1 MERHGAGVTKREV
14 RNRQNTLLTRLH
26 NASFLLPE
34 GNLPGYQLQRIR
46 LCNIVLWQERH
57 SHDFYHH
64 LTEEFFDSAD
74 GCRMYITAPKGT
86 ITPASHRVV
95 AEKHCV
101 AIADT
106 PEIKF

>member
-1 MERHGAGVTKREV
+1 MQV
-14 RNRQNTLLTRLH
+14 TLLTWLH

-34 GNLPGYQLQRIR
+34 GSLPGYQLQRIR
-46 LCNIVLWQERH
+46 LCKIVLWQERH

-64 LTEEFFDSAD
+64 LTEESFDSAD
-74 GCRMYITAPKGT
+74 GCRMYITDLKRT
-86 ITPASHRVV
+86 ITPASHGVV

-101 AIADT
+101 AIANT